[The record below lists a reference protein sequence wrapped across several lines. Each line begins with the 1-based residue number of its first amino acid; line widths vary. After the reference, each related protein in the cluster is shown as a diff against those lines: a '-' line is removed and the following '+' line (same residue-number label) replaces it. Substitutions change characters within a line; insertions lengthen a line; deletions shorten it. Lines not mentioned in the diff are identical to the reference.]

1 MIKSYKKHIKT
12 MGLVWVVCL
21 VVFVFIYYLFHKPQ
35 AAAIK
40 TLEKQFEEKKDNYLA
55 MLATSTEEAKSRLK
69 QEVQAMQDKLRAYVT
84 DGEGA
89 STLIF
94 DISQIA
100 NEHKVSS
107 FSIKS
112 KDGRGVTDIPQCA
125 NIAENNMDVSF
136 VGNFNQ
142 FAKFLN
148 TLERNNPLIF
158 IDSFTV
164 RKSNIENVTDN
175 EVTMGLSVFV
185 EKTQS

>member
-1 MIKSYKKHIKT
+1 MAKAYKKHIKT
-12 MGLVWVVCL
+12 MALIWLVCL

-35 AAAIK
+35 MAVIK
-40 TLEKQFEEKKDNYLA
+40 NLETQFEEKKDNYLA

-84 DGEGA
+84 DSEGA

-100 NEHKVSS
+100 SEHKVSS
-107 FSIKS
+107 FSIRS
-112 KDGRGVTDIPQCA
+112 KEGRGVTDIPQCT
-125 NIAENNMDVSF
+125 NIAESNMDISF
-136 VGNFNQ
+136 VGSFNQ

-175 EVTMGLSVFV
+175 EISMGLSVFV
-185 EKTQS
+185 EKSKS